1 MDEVKT
7 LSYKF
12 FVGAANVGGKSNEYT
27 GSVSLNPSRHN
38 AYDSEFK
45 YKMFLTKNEDG
56 EFSVNAQC
64 YVGRNSFSNTD
75 PEKIQTL
82 CFEGSDKGVE
92 QAREWLQ
99 QAYEKVRDTFD
110 KN

>member
-12 FVGAANVGGKSNEYT
+12 FVGAANVGGKSNSYT
-27 GSVSLNPSRHN
+27 GSVSLHPERHN
-38 AYDSEFK
+38 ALDSEFK
-45 YKMFLTKNEDG
+45 YKMFLTKTEDG
-56 EFSVNAQC
+56 EFKVAAQC

-75 PEKIQTL
+75 PEKIQSL
-82 CFEGSDKGVE
+82 EFDGSDKGVE

-99 QAYEKVRDTFD
+99 QAYEKVRDSLG
-110 KN
+110 